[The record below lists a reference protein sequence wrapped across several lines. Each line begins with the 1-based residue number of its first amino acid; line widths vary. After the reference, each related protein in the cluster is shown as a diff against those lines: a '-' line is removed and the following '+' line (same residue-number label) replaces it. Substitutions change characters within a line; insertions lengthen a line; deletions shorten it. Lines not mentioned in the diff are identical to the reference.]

1 MDEKR
6 SSRLVQVYIFLI
18 YGKMKK
24 KSLMASVTL
33 TSNDHNVQH
42 EICFLKDCK
51 TGLSKAWLV
60 KTLDIGNDHTVQPSP
75 INTYNRPA
83 VSMQISKQL
92 FVDLGTRVTKTV
104 NRCKACQTHKF

>member
-1 MDEKR
+1 MT
-6 SSRLVQVYIFLI
+6 
-18 YGKMKK
+18 
-24 KSLMASVTL
+24 SVTL
-33 TSNDHNVQH
+33 TSNDQH
-42 EICFLKDCK
+42 EICFLIDCK

-60 KTLDIGNDHTVQPSP
+60 KILDIGNDHTVQTSP

-92 FVDLGTRVTKTV
+92 FVDLETRVTKTV